1 MSTRASDHSHS
12 RSDAPSRAKK
22 AGNAFASPLS
32 LEECVALSADRSPDS
47 SLHPS
52 PSSQASHAHH
62 KDASHRKL
70 SDVLGIVS
78 DYSGGAVPSIAA
90 RLLRVLVTTS
100 VFPKARPSCGAL
112 SYQQRIIWL
121 CFPMIPASRVAVKQQ
136 KSHCTCSGIFG
147 FGCVVEV
154 TLFKAN
160 VHSRCERPD

>member
-70 SDVLGIVS
+70 SDVLGIVG
-78 DYSGGAVPSIAA
+78 DYSGGAVPLVAA
-90 RLLRVLVTTS
+90 RLFLSTRCGFGLPESASELWRAFIPAENYLVVLSHDTCIASRCQTTKI
-100 VFPKARPSCGAL
+100 PL
-112 SYQQRIIWL
+112 HLQRDFWIWL
-121 CFPMIPASRVAVKQQ
+121 CCRGDFV
-136 KSHCTCSGIFG
+136 
-147 FGCVVEV
+147 
-154 TLFKAN
+154 
-160 VHSRCERPD
+160 